1 MGSGQRLGQK
11 TGVNWQREMPG
22 VKAETHIESRPQTK
36 RPQGLSTC
44 KGGRGF
50 LGRPFSP
57 ILSSIWAL
65 ENEIRNSLE
74 RPFGSVGG
82 HHRCTMLVVWLEKNL
97 AECTSACVCVYLCV
111 CVPTTPHRTSSTT
124 KKEKTPP
131 FQTLWHVHAPPSSR
145 WVSVCLFHAK
155 LLTRLTE
162 IPLSLPPVPSA
173 ACCFSFYCWIY
184 APSSVISFGLTQIF
198 GSCHLAPICWTNKP
212 NARHDSR
219 PNSGS
224 RSIVNNFLLP
234 DSSSSHCSICVAGY
248 SQLIS
253 IFKKMCG
260 IFMEFLSMANK

>member
-1 MGSGQRLGQK
+1 MYHSPNPLQ
-11 TGVNWQREMPG
+11 
-22 VKAETHIESRPQTK
+22 H
-36 RPQGLSTC
+36 LSTR
-44 KGGRGF
+44 KWNSKFFGAPIWVS
-50 LGRPFSP
+50 GRP
-57 ILSSIWAL
+57 SSVHD
-65 ENEIRNSLE
+65 
-74 RPFGSVGG
+74 VG
-82 HHRCTMLVVWLEKNL
+82 CL
-97 AECTSACVCVYLCV
+97 AWKELGWMHICVCVCVSV
-111 CVPTTPHRTSSTT
+111 CVRAHHTSSHLVDD
-124 KKEKTPP
+124 EKREDPPP
-131 FQTLWHVHAPPSSR
+131 FRMLWHVHAPPSSR

-198 GSCHLAPICWTNKP
+198 GSCHLVPICWTNKP

-253 IFKKMCG
+253 IFKKISG
-260 IFMEFLSMANK
+260 FFYRIPINGK

>member
-11 TGVNWQREMPG
+11 TGVNWQGEMPG
-22 VKAETHIESRPQTK
+22 VQAETHIESRPQTK
-36 RPQGLSTC
+36 RPQGLSTW
-44 KGGRGF
+44 KGGRGL
-50 LGRPFSP
+50 LGRPFPQSSP
-57 ILSSIWAL
+57 AFEHSKMKFEILWSAHLGQWAAIIGARCWL
-65 ENEIRNSLE
+65 
-74 RPFGSVGG
+74 FGLK
-82 HHRCTMLVVWLEKNL
+82 RTWLNAHL
-97 AECTSACVCVYLCV
+97 RVCVSV
-111 CVPTTPHRTSSTT
+111 CVRAHHTSSHLVDD
-124 KKEKTPP
+124 EKREDPP
-131 FQTLWHVHAPPSSR
+131 FRTLWHVHAPPSSR

-198 GSCHLAPICWTNKP
+198 GSCHLVPICWTNKP

-253 IFKKMCG
+253 IFKKICG